1 MKIALLGYGN
11 MGQELEGLLEK
22 ISGHSVVSISYK
34 SKLDKLDKAG
44 IKKADV
50 VIDFTSPEI
59 VIENIEEVLTLGK
72 KIVVGTTGW
81 YDNLDQVKM
90 IVEKNDGGLIFAK
103 NFSIGA
109 NIFFKIV
116 SYGSKLFNKYEG
128 YDIYGLEVHHSGKKD
143 SPSGTARKIADLI
156 ITASKHKKTAQF
168 EKLDRQIRNDEL
180 HFASLRGGNNAGFH
194 EVTFDSIA
202 DEVKLS
208 HQAHNRRGFAQGALL
223 AAEFIINKKGVW
235 AFEDLFEK
243 GKI

>member
-1 MKIALLGYGN
+1 MKIALIGYGN
-11 MGQELEGLLEK
+11 MGQELERLLK
-22 ISGHSVVSISYK
+22 DYPGHSIVSISYK
-34 SKLDKLDKAG
+34 RMSDKLDKAG

-59 VIENIEEVLTLGK
+59 VVENIKDVLTLGK

-81 YDNLDQVKM
+81 YDNLDKVKM
-90 IVEKNDGGLIFAK
+90 LVEKNGGGLIFAK

-116 SYGSKLFNKYEG
+116 SYSSELFNKYEG
-128 YDIYGLEVHHSGKKD
+128 YDVYGLEIHHSGKKD
-143 SPSGTARKIADLI
+143 SPSGTAKKIADLI
-156 ITASKHKKTAQF
+156 IKASKNKKTAQF

-194 EVTFDSIA
+194 EVIFDSIA

-223 AAEFIINKKGVW
+223 AAEFIISKKGVW